1 MAQFVEVMNQARR
14 ICLEH
19 PGDCD
24 GCPLHDDDG
33 LVCRFALGEK
43 YLSYDTA
50 ERIVLKWAEEH
61 PEYPSWY
68 QYQETTFPGHTRWI
82 CPMVFGVECPSK
94 STTDAHACKVCR
106 DNPIPAVVAEKL
118 GIKPKEALNDAKIH

>member
-1 MAQFVEVMNQARR
+1 MAQFVDVMNQARR

-24 GCPLHDDDG
+24 GCPLYDDDS
-33 LVCRFALGEK
+33 LVCQFTLCEK

-82 CPMVFGVECPSK
+82 CPMAFGVPCQCK
-94 STTDAHACKVCR
+94 SVTSVQACTKCR
-106 DNPIPAVVAEKL
+106 NSPIPAEIAKKL
-118 GIKPKEALNDAKIH
+118 GIKPKED

>member
-1 MAQFVEVMNQARR
+1 MAQFVEVMKQARR
-14 ICLEH
+14 ICLKH
-19 PGDCD
+19 PGDCH

-33 LVCRFALGEK
+33 LVCRFSLCEK
-43 YLSYDTA
+43 YLYYDTA

-82 CPMVFGVECPSK
+82 CPMAFGIECPSK
-94 STTDAHACKVCR
+94 STTDAHTCKVCR
-106 DNPIPAVVAEKL
+106 NNPIPADIAKKL
-118 GIKPKEALNDAKIH
+118 GIQPKEDET

>member
-1 MAQFVEVMNQARR
+1 MAQFVDVMNQARR

-33 LVCRFALGEK
+33 LVCRFALCEK

-94 STTDAHACKVCR
+94 STTDAHACKVCM
-106 DNPIPAVVAEKL
+106 NNSIPAEIAEKL
-118 GIKPKEALNDAKIH
+118 GVKPKEE

>member
-19 PGDCD
+19 SGDCD
-24 GCPLHDDDG
+24 GCPLHDDDR
-33 LVCRFALGEK
+33 LVCRFDLGEK
-43 YLSYDTA
+43 YLYYDTA
-50 ERIVLKWAEEH
+50 ERIVLKWAEDH

-82 CPMVFGVECPSK
+82 CPMAFGIECPSK
-94 STTDAHACKVCR
+94 SKTDAHTCKVCR

-118 GIKPKEALNDAKIH
+118 GIKPKEALNDSKIH